1 MKLRGKRITVTG
13 GGGFLGRALVERFE
27 REGAEVSAPR
37 SARYNLVDLDTTRR
51 MLTDQCPDV
60 IVHAAADVG
69 GIGYNRLYPA
79 DIFFNNLVMSANIL
93 QVAKEHSVE
102 KLVIVGSACAYPG
115 DSPGTLVEKDLLEGP
130 LHESVEC
137 YGFSKRAL
145 FIGMKAFKEQ
155 YGLNSIFPVLTNVYG
170 PWDKMEPD
178 NSHVVAALIRKF
190 VEAKRNRD
198 SQVICWGTG
207 RPVREFI
214 YVEDAADAIVLATQ
228 NYNHAEPLNVGTG
241 IGTSIKDLA
250 DLFVET
256 TGFRGSVVW
265 DTSKPDGALGKVL
278 DVTRIKTQLGWKAKF
293 SLAEGLARTIEWY
306 EHQFNQV
313 A

>member
-1 MKLRGKRITVTG
+1 MKLSGKRITVTG
-13 GGGFLGRALVERFE
+13 GGGFLGRALVERFAQQ
-27 REGAEVSAPR
+27 GAEVSAPR
-37 SARYNLVDLDTTRR
+37 SAQYDLVDLDATRR
-51 MLTDQCPDV
+51 MLSDQRPDV
-60 IVHAAADVG
+60 LIHAAADVG

-93 QVAKEHSVE
+93 QVANQHSVE

-115 DSPGTLVEKDLLEGP
+115 DAPGTLVEQDLLEGS

-170 PWDKMEPD
+170 PWDKMDPD

-190 VEAKRNRD
+190 VEAKRNREP
-198 SQVICWGTG
+198 QVVCWGTG

-214 YVEDAADAIVLATQ
+214 YVEDAADAIVLATRS
-228 NYNHAEPLNVGTG
+228 YDDTEPLNVGTG
-241 IGTSIKDLA
+241 IGTSIKELA
-250 DLFVET
+250 DLFVDV
-256 TGFRGSVVW
+256 TGFQGSVVW

-278 DVTRIKTQLGWKAKF
+278 DVNRINTQLGWEAKIP
-293 SLAEGLARTIEWY
+293 LAEGLARTVEWY
-306 EHQFNQV
+306 EHQLDQ
-313 A
+313 AA